1 MKIRLIKTGEIIEAS
16 CDYANELVE
25 KRLAIYVGSSKGVI
39 PHEQQVENEMRTI
52 PENTMMRHSYV
63 EK

>member
-16 CDYANELVE
+16 CDHAHELVA
-25 KRLAIYVGSSKGVI
+25 KRLAIYVGSSSGVV
-39 PHEQQVENEMRTI
+39 PHEQLAENEMRTI
-52 PENTMMRHSYV
+52 PENTMINHKYV

>member
-16 CDYANELVE
+16 CDYAHELVE
-25 KRLAIYVGSSKGVI
+25 KKLAIYVGSSNGVI
-39 PHEQQVENEMRTI
+39 PHKQQAENEMRTI
-52 PENTMMRHSYV
+52 PENTMIKHNYV

>member
-25 KRLAIYVGSSKGVI
+25 KRLAIYVGSSSGVI
-39 PHEQQVENEMRTI
+39 PHEQFAENEMRTI
-52 PENTMMRHSYV
+52 PENTMMKHNYV

>member
-25 KRLAIYVGSSKGVI
+25 KRLAIYVGSSKLVI
-39 PHEQQVENEMRTI
+39 PHEQQAENEMRTI
-52 PENTMMRHSYV
+52 PENTMIRHNYV

>member
-1 MKIRLIKTGEIIEAS
+1 MKVRLVRTSEIIEAS

-25 KRLAIYVGSSKGVI
+25 KKLAIYVGTSNRVF
-39 PHEQQVENEMRTI
+39 PHEQQAENEMRAI
-52 PENTMMRHSYV
+52 PENTMMRHKYV

>member
-1 MKIRLIKTGEIIEAS
+1 MKIRLLKTGEIIEAS

-25 KRLAIYVGSSKGVI
+25 KRLAIYVGTSNGVF
-39 PHEQQVENEMRTI
+39 PHEQQAENEMRTI
-52 PENTMMRHSYV
+52 PENTMMRHKYV

>member
-1 MKIRLIKTGEIIEAS
+1 MKVRLIKTGEIIEAS

-25 KRLAIYVGSSKGVI
+25 KRLAIYVGSSNRVI
-39 PHEQQVENEMRTI
+39 PHEQQAETEMRTI
-52 PENTMMRHSYV
+52 PENTMIRHRYV